1 MRLLYTLAIAAA
13 LPFALARLWWRGRAE
28 PLYREQVGERFGL
41 YGVDRSS
48 PLLWIHAVSVGEARA
63 AEPLVHALG
72 REFADHRILVTCT
85 TAGGRAT
92 LKQLYGESV
101 LIAWLPYDLPGTVQ
115 RFLEYFRPQLG
126 ILMETELWP
135 NLIAQCERHGVPLL
149 LANARLSAKSAG
161 GYRRWR
167 SLARPALG
175 SLAAVCAQSEADAAR
190 LRDLGARHVEVT
202 GNLKFDVTLDPALL
216 SAGRAWRAEV
226 GRPVLLL
233 ASTRDGE
240 EELLLAATGGQTSRS
255 VPGPLIVVVPRH
267 ARRFDEVAKW
277 AQSRRSAQR
286 LPAPSDRVHL
296 GDTMGEMPFYYAAC
310 ELAVI
315 GGSFAPLG
323 GQNLIEAL
331 AAGAPVIVGPHMYNF
346 AEATAL
352 ALAAGAAVQVADAPG
367 AMRRAAEL
375 LDNGAART
383 RMSEAG
389 KALCAAHR
397 GATARH
403 LAACRRLL
411 EIGERARSRMR
422 RD

>member
-1 MRLLYTLAIAAA
+1 VKLLYTLAIAVA

-48 PLLWIHAVSVGEARA
+48 LLLWIHAVSVGEARA
-63 AEPLVHALG
+63 AEPLVRALG
-72 REFADHRILVTCT
+72 GEFADHRILITCT
-85 TAGGRAT
+85 TAGGRET

-101 LIAWLPYDLPGTVQ
+101 LIAWLPYDLPGAVQ
-115 RFLEYFRPQLG
+115 RFLEYFRPRLG

-161 GYRRWR
+161 GYRRWQ

-190 LRDLGARHVEVT
+190 LRELGARHVEVT
-202 GNLKFDVTLDPALL
+202 GNLKFDVSLDPGLL
-216 SAGRAWRAEV
+216 SAGSAWRGEV
-226 GRPVLLL
+226 GRPVVLL

-240 EELLLAATGGQTSRS
+240 EELLLAATAVG
-255 VPGPLIVVVPRH
+255 GPLIVVVPRH

-286 LPAPSDRVHL
+286 VPAPSDRVHL
-296 GDTMGEMPFYYAAC
+296 GDTMGEMAFYYAAC
-310 ELAVI
+310 DVAVI
-315 GGSFAPLG
+315 GGSFESLG

-352 ALAAGAAVQVADAPG
+352 ALAAGAAVQVADARA

-375 LDNGAART
+375 VDDGVARA
-383 RMSEAG
+383 RMSDAG

-411 EIGERARSRMR
+411 DIGDGARSSLR